1 MALIT
6 IKDISFS
13 YPGAPGPVFEHIS
26 LSLDSRWRLGLTGA
40 NGRGKSTLLR
50 LLCGAL
56 APAAG
61 HIAMPCAAALFPFN
75 VPEGELC
82 AYEIAGRLFPGAGDW
97 ALAREAGLLG
107 VAEEALCR
115 PFSTLSGGESTKLL
129 LAMLF
134 AGENR
139 FLLLDEPTSHLDE
152 PAREAVAAYLARKRG
167 FIVAS
172 HDRALLNACT
182 THTLCLEASG
192 PHLIA
197 GNWEVY
203 RGETDKRLAFEQA
216 QNDKLRREA
225 KRLDEAAQ
233 RAAQFARKAEGEKR
247 GQRNSGLRPDRG
259 YLGHKAAKMMKRAKS
274 IEARKAQAAQVRR
287 GLLADG
293 GAAEALKLSPLPCMQ
308 PCAARFDSAR
318 VFYGSAQVCGPV
330 SFTVP
335 AGGRVALC
343 GPNGCGKT
351 SLLRAILPQ
360 KPAGLR
366 TEGGVWLAGGA
377 RLSYVPQTAEG
388 VCGAPPAFARAHGL
402 EESRFLAILRK
413 LGFSRAQLALP
424 LEQASEGQK
433 KKAMLAK
440 SLCESAHLYVWDEP
454 LNYLDITAREQLEA
468 LVLEYAPTLLFT
480 EHDAVFRRRIATQ
493 CVQL

>member
-50 LLCGAL
+50 LLCGVL
-56 APAAG
+56 VPAAG

-107 VAEEALCR
+107 VAEEALFR
-115 PFSTLSGGESTKLL
+115 PFSTLSGGEATKLL

-134 AGENR
+134 AGEDR
-139 FLLLDEPTSHLDE
+139 FLLLDEPTNHLDE

-203 RGETDKRLAFEQA
+203 RGETDKRLAFEQS
-216 QNDKLRREA
+216 QNDKLRRAVCPEGRRRKEGPA
-225 KRLDEAAQ
+225 EFRPAAGPRLPWPQGRQNDEVRQKHRGAQSTGRRSAA
-233 RAAQFARKAEGEKR
+233 RPFG
-247 GQRNSGLRPDRG
+247 GQR
-259 YLGHKAAKMMKRAKS
+259 
-274 IEARKAQAAQVRR
+274 RR
-287 GLLADG
+287 
-293 GAAEALKLSPLPCMQ
+293 
-308 PCAARFDSAR
+308 
-318 VFYGSAQVCGPV
+318 
-330 SFTVP
+330 
-335 AGGRVALC
+335 
-343 GPNGCGKT
+343 
-351 SLLRAILPQ
+351 
-360 KPAGLR
+360 
-366 TEGGVWLAGGA
+366 
-377 RLSYVPQTAEG
+377 
-388 VCGAPPAFARAHGL
+388 
-402 EESRFLAILRK
+402 
-413 LGFSRAQLALP
+413 
-424 LEQASEGQK
+424 
-433 KKAMLAK
+433 
-440 SLCESAHLYVWDEP
+440 
-454 LNYLDITAREQLEA
+454 
-468 LVLEYAPTLLFT
+468 
-480 EHDAVFRRRIATQ
+480 
-493 CVQL
+493 

>member
-13 YPGAPGPVFEHIS
+13 YPGAAGPLFEHVS
-26 LSLDSRWRLGLTGA
+26 LSLDSRWRLGLAGA

-56 APAAG
+56 VPAAG
-61 HIAMPCAAALFPFN
+61 RIAMPCAAALFPFN

-107 VAEEALCR
+107 VSEEALCR
-115 PFSTLSGGESTKLL
+115 PFSTLSGGEATKLL

-134 AGENR
+134 AGEER
-139 FLLLDEPTSHLDE
+139 FLLLDEPTNHLDE

-216 QNDKLRREA
+216 QNSKLQREA
-225 KRLDEAAQ
+225 KRLDEAAR
-233 RAAQFARKAEGEKR
+233 RAAQFAQKAEHEKK
-247 GQRNSGLRPDRG
+247 GQRNSGLRPD
-259 YLGHKAAKMMKRAKS
+259 
-274 IEARKAQAAQVRR
+274 
-287 GLLADG
+287 
-293 GAAEALKLSPLPCMQ
+293 
-308 PCAARFDSAR
+308 
-318 VFYGSAQVCGPV
+318 
-330 SFTVP
+330 
-335 AGGRVALC
+335 
-343 GPNGCGKT
+343 
-351 SLLRAILPQ
+351 
-360 KPAGLR
+360 
-366 TEGGVWLAGGA
+366 TEGGVWLAGGI
-377 RLSYVPQTAEG
+377 RLSYVAQTAEG
-388 VCGAPPAFARAHGL
+388 VCGTPHAFARAHGL

-413 LGFSRAQLALP
+413 FGFSRAQFSLP

-454 LNYLDITAREQLEA
+454 LNYLDITAREQLES

>member
-13 YPGAPGPVFEHIS
+13 YPGAAGPLFEHVS
-26 LSLDSRWRLGLTGA
+26 LSLDSRWRLGLAGA

-56 APAAG
+56 VPAAG
-61 HIAMPCAAALFPFN
+61 RIAMPCATALFPFN

-107 VAEEALCR
+107 VSEEALCR
-115 PFSTLSGGESTKLL
+115 PFSTLSGGEATKLL

-134 AGENR
+134 AGEER
-139 FLLLDEPTSHLDE
+139 FLLLDEPTNHLDE

-216 QNDKLRREA
+216 QNSKLQREA
-225 KRLDEAAQ
+225 KRLDEAAR
-233 RAAQFARKAEGEKR
+233 RAAQFAQKAEHEKK

-259 YLGHKAAKMMKRAKS
+259 YLGHKAAKMMKRAKN
-274 IEARKAQAAQVRR
+274 IEARRVQAAAAQR
-287 GLLADG
+287 GLLADSD
-293 GAAEALKLSPLPCMQ
+293 AAEALKLSPLPCIQ
-308 PCAARFDSAR
+308 PCAARFDGAR
-318 VFYGSAQVCGPV
+318 VFYGSVQVCGPV

-335 AGGRVALC
+335 AGGRVRIPVTALC
-343 GPNGCGKT
+343 HHALVDGLHLARFYEALEAHCR
-351 SLLRAILPQ
+351 SLL
-360 KPAGLR
+360 
-366 TEGGVWLAGGA
+366 
-377 RLSYVPQTAEG
+377 
-388 VCGAPPAFARAHGL
+388 
-402 EESRFLAILRK
+402 
-413 LGFSRAQLALP
+413 
-424 LEQASEGQK
+424 
-433 KKAMLAK
+433 
-440 SLCESAHLYVWDEP
+440 
-454 LNYLDITAREQLEA
+454 
-468 LVLEYAPTLLFT
+468 
-480 EHDAVFRRRIATQ
+480 
-493 CVQL
+493 